1 MLRVVLAESTA
12 AATSPHL
19 NIDKLENGIV
29 SVANDIVSVANDIV
43 SVGNDIV
50 SVANDIVSVEYAIQ
64 CIQRRIF
71 DNSFQVI
78 DAHLLYL
85 NKLSNAN
92 LNKELSGLRQK
103 EAGLRQK
110 EAGLLQKE
118 VTLRQKEV
126 TLLQIVSDLRKE
138 KCALTERLPR
148 SQLSPQRSVSFP
160 PTNEIEPV
168 MASTTIGSS
177 K

>member
-29 SVANDIVSVANDIV
+29 SV
-43 SVGNDIV
+43 G
-50 SVANDIVSVEYAIQ
+50 NDIVSVEYAIQ

-92 LNKELSGLRQK
+92 LNKELSRLGQK
-103 EAGLRQK
+103 EAGLRQEK
-110 EAGLLQKE
+110 AD
-118 VTLRQKEV
+118 
-126 TLLQIVSDLRKE
+126 LLQIVSDLRKE

>member
-29 SVANDIVSVANDIV
+29 SVANDIVSV
-43 SVGNDIV
+43 G
-50 SVANDIVSVEYAIQ
+50 NDIVSVEYAIQ

-92 LNKELSGLRQK
+92 LNKELSRLGQK
-103 EAGLRQK
+103 EAGLRQEK
-110 EAGLLQKE
+110 
-118 VTLRQKEV
+118 V

>member
-29 SVANDIVSVANDIV
+29 SVANDIVSV
-43 SVGNDIV
+43 G
-50 SVANDIVSVEYAIQ
+50 NDIVSVEYAIQ

-103 EAGLRQK
+103 EAGL
-110 EAGLLQKE
+110 
-118 VTLRQKEV
+118 
-126 TLLQIVSDLRKE
+126 LQIVSDLRKE

>member
-29 SVANDIVSVANDIV
+29 SV
-43 SVGNDIV
+43 G
-50 SVANDIVSVEYAIQ
+50 NDIVSVEYAIQ

-103 EAGLRQK
+103 EAGLRQEK
-110 EAGLLQKE
+110 
-118 VTLRQKEV
+118 V

>member
-29 SVANDIVSVANDIV
+29 SVGNDIV
-43 SVGNDIV
+43 SVG
-50 SVANDIVSVEYAIQ
+50 NDIVSVEYAIQ

-92 LNKELSGLRQK
+92 LNKELSRLGQEK
-103 EAGLRQK
+103 AG
-110 EAGLLQKE
+110 
-118 VTLRQKEV
+118 LRQKEV

>member
-29 SVANDIVSVANDIV
+29 SV
-43 SVGNDIV
+43 G
-50 SVANDIVSVEYAIQ
+50 NDIVSVEYAIQ

-103 EAGLRQK
+103 EAGL
-110 EAGLLQKE
+110 
-118 VTLRQKEV
+118 
-126 TLLQIVSDLRKE
+126 LQIVSDLRKE

>member
-29 SVANDIVSVANDIV
+29 SVGNDIV

-50 SVANDIVSVEYAIQ
+50 SVGNDIVSVEYAIQ

-92 LNKELSGLRQK
+92 LNKELSRLGQK
-103 EAGLRQK
+103 EAGLRQEK
-110 EAGLLQKE
+110 AGLL
-118 VTLRQKEV
+118 QKEV

>member
-29 SVANDIVSVANDIV
+29 SVGNDIV
-43 SVGNDIV
+43 SVG
-50 SVANDIVSVEYAIQ
+50 NDIVSVEYAIQ

-110 EAGLLQKE
+110 EAGL
-118 VTLRQKEV
+118 RQKEV